1 MLGPPASVNVSPIL
15 TSTLTFTDTQG
26 LPTTAVFPPGSVAI
40 AGTAYL
46 TPTLAV
52 SFPGY
57 TFAFH
62 AFDLDFPALENCAVP
77 VELAITYSELD
88 QSAVS
93 DPSAVALWQL
103 GPSGRI
109 QVSGGVIS
117 TIGDVFM
124 LEVEICTP
132 GRYALFGPSNLL
144 YLPMILE

>member
-1 MLGPPASVNVSPIL
+1 VI

-46 TPTLAV
+46 TPTLAAP
-52 SFPGY
+52 FPGQ

-62 AFDLDFPALENCAVP
+62 AFDLDFPAPESCAVP
-77 VELAITYSELD
+77 IELAITYSELD

-93 DPSAVALWQL
+93 DPSAVALWWL
-103 GPSGRI
+103 GPSGWA

-117 TIGDVFM
+117 TIGDGFM
-124 LEVEICTP
+124 LGVEICTP

-144 YLPMILE
+144 YLPVISE